1 MGVASQ
7 VNTAVYN
14 FVANFQTAFKP
25 QIVKSYAT
33 QEREYFMDLI
43 IYTSKYSYFL
53 LFIICM
59 PLYVCCEEVLSVWL
73 TNVPFYAVSFC
84 KLMLIVSLL
93 EAIQGPLWMSVQATG
108 KIRNYQL
115 LIGGMILCNLPIGYV
130 FLKLGFPPNIV
141 LIIKIVITVLILIIR
156 VIYINRLFSF
166 PTVRFIREVLVKIS
180 IVTLL
185 SSILV
190 IFLPIQIDTISS
202 ILAVVCILFV
212 INCLLIL
219 AVGVSNKERLLIIN
233 QIKK

>member
-1 MGVASQ
+1 
-7 VNTAVYN
+7 
-14 FVANFQTAFKP
+14 
-25 QIVKSYAT
+25 
-33 QEREYFMDLI
+33 
-43 IYTSKYSYFL
+43 
-53 LFIICM
+53 
-59 PLYVCCEEVLSVWL
+59 
-73 TNVPFYAVSFC
+73 
-84 KLMLIVSLL
+84 MLIVSLL